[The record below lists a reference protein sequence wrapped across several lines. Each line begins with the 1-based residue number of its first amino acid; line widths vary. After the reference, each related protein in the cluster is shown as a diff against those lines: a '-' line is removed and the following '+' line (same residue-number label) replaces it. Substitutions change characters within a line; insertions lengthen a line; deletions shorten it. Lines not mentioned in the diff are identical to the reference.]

1 MVRYNPDAEAGSGPY
16 YGGLAPHSLIHTLRR
31 IEVKLDAILRLLEP
45 QHEAVQI
52 GLALPTITRNGA
64 IVPNIQL
71 ANDTI
76 ETITI
81 VTTDAA
87 GATVAAPAGDVFTVV
102 SSNPASLTA
111 AIGTDK
117 SGAPAVVLTPLVQV
131 SPGLTFTVTDSAG
144 LASDAQGV
152 DIVADLAPKAIGL
165 DIADAT
171 TVAQAVPTAPGP

>member
-1 MVRYNPDAEAGSGPY
+1 VPILGYN
-16 YGGLAPHSLIHTLRR
+16 YGVNDRELLDRIYELAFETDRRTRR
-31 IEVKLDAILRLLEP
+31 IEFFLRERAP
-45 QHEAVQI
+45 QIARI
-52 GLALPTITRNGA
+52 DFALPTITRNGD

-71 ANDTI
+71 ANDTV

-87 GATVAAPAGDVFTVV
+87 GATVPAPAGDTFTVV
-102 SSNPASLTA
+102 SSNPASLGA

-117 SGAPAVVLTPLVQV
+117 NGAPAVVLTPLVQV

-152 DIVADLAPKAIGL
+152 DIVADLAPKTISL

-171 TVAQAVPTAPGP
+171 TAPQAVPTAPGP